1 MATAD
6 EDSPSFPAPRQNPDL
21 IGHEAAERQ
30 LLRSFR
36 SGRMHHGWLL
46 TGPPGIGKATL
57 AYRLARWILAHGGGG
72 KRGGGDSLHLDPKH
86 PMFRTVAS
94 GGHPDLRVLVREVN
108 EKTGKLRTEIIVEQA
123 RDAIRFLNHTA
134 AMGGWRVVVIDPV
147 DDLNTQSAN
156 ALLKALEEPPARGIF
171 LLVNHA
177 LSGAL
182 PTIRSRCQRLVLQ
195 PLEGDDVARVVAKS
209 MTTLPPNE
217 VAELT
222 RLANGSPGRALAMA
236 AAGGLDLLHEI
247 EAVVAKLP
255 ELDAAALERL
265 ADKTARGGEES
276 VAALRDLLLWWLSE
290 RVKAGAASAAPGTLA
305 PPGLDR
311 WARLWE
317 NTRRLFERAD
327 AASLD
332 RKQALLEIFYDI
344 QSTARA
350 A

>member
-1 MATAD
+1 MARRDDDVEAL
-6 EDSPSFPAPRQNPDL
+6 PYPAPRENPDL
-21 IGHEAAERQ
+21 LGHEAAERQ

-57 AYRLARWILAHGGGG
+57 AYRLARWILAQGTNAQRAAGE
-72 KRGGGDSLHLDPKH
+72 SLHLDPAH
-86 PMFRTVAS
+86 PIFRTVANGS
-94 GGHPDLRVLVREVN
+94 HPDLRVLVREEN
-108 EKTGKLRTEIIVEQA
+108 EKTGKMRTEIGVHQA
-123 RDAIRFLNHTA
+123 REATAFLRLTP
-134 AMGGWRVVVIDPV
+134 AMGGWRIVIIDAV
-147 DDLNTQSAN
+147 DDLSTEASN
-156 ALLKALEEPPARGIF
+156 ALLKALEEPPSRGMF

-195 PLEGDDVARVVAKS
+195 PLVAEDVTWVLAKCVPD
-209 MTTLPPNE
+209 LPPAE
-217 VAELT
+217 AAELV
-222 RLANGSPGRALAMA
+222 RLADGSPGRALALA

-247 EAVVAKLP
+247 EAVLAPLP
-255 ELDAAALERL
+255 KLDAGALERL
-265 ADKTARGGEES
+265 TDKTARGGEEAQS
-276 VAALRDLLLWWLSE
+276 ALRELLLWWLAE
-290 RVKAGAASAAPGTLA
+290 RVKNGVGAGAG
-305 PPGLDR
+305 GLDR

-344 QSTARA
+344 QATARA